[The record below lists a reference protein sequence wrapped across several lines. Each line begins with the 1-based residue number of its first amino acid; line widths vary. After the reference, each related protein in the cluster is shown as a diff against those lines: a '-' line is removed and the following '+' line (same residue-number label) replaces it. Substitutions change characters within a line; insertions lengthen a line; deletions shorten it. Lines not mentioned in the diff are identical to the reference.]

1 MIIVNEREVNK
12 MKKRMKKD
20 KWEKTMI
27 LENREFRIKFWYDY
41 CVGIPLFYTSI
52 EEKVLVEP
60 SLFNRKG
67 YIFSTVVSDYW
78 IDETEQNPIEL
89 ALTKIKQCL
98 QNEKE
103 LNKLEEMLDR
113 FCQA

>member
-1 MIIVNEREVNK
+1 
-12 MKKRMKKD
+12 MKKRMNKN
-20 KWEKTMI
+20 KWEKTII

-41 CVGIPLFYTSI
+41 CIGVPLFYTSI
-52 EEKVLVEP
+52 EEKILVEP

-67 YIFSTVVSDYW
+67 YIFSAITPDYW
-78 IDETEQNPIEL
+78 IDETKQNPIEL
-89 ALTKIKQCL
+89 ALTTIKHCL

-113 FCQA
+113 FCQV